1 MFSETKCRLKQDLI
15 KYYDFIKSEVDLIG
29 QMQLVKMS
37 TESAQKLAEK
47 ETTEEMADGDTS
59 KMDVSVEDCDDE
71 KSHEEKRVKFVALYE
86 GHYIKKINEIL
97 NQNLEEV
104 NLFFQKEDI
113 DEKMSDEELKKIIL
127 KKDCLMIKTS
137 DLNRTYSDAFNKTW
151 FPFGILIFT
160 DWYIDENQ
168 TKYFR

>member
-1 MFSETKCRLKQDLI
+1 MFSETSCRLKRDLI
-15 KYYDFIKSEVDLIG
+15 QYYDFIKSEVDLIG

-37 TESAQKLAEK
+37 TEFTQKLTEK

-59 KMDVSVEDCDDE
+59 NMDMSVEDCDDE
-71 KSHEEKRVKFVALYE
+71 KSHEEKRVKFLELYE
-86 GHYIKKINEIL
+86 GHIKKIDEAL
-97 NQNLEEV
+97 DQNLKEV
-104 NLFFQKEDI
+104 NLFYEKQEI
-113 DEKMSDEELKKIIL
+113 DENMSDEELKKIIL

-137 DLNRTYSDAFNKTW
+137 DLNQTYSDAFNKTW

-168 TKYFR
+168 TKYFK